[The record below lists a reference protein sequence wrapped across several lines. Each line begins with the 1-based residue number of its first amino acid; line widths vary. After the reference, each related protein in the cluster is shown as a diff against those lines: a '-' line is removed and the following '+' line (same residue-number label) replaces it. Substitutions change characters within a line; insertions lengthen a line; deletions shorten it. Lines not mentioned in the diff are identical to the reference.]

1 MLENKRLR
9 QEKQNRVVEAICK
22 SKQIIQGWELNDIV
36 LSGSVIS
43 FSSVCKLTAS
53 TIYLPLALLTLSI

>member
-22 SKQIIQGWELNDIV
+22 SKQIIQGWELNDI
-36 LSGSVIS
+36 LMSCSVIL
-43 FSSVCKLTAS
+43 FAMFAS
-53 TIYLPLALLTLSI
+53 

>member
-36 LSGSVIS
+36 MSGSVIS
-43 FSSVCKLTAS
+43 FCNVCKL
-53 TIYLPLALLTLSI
+53 INLPLTLLTLSI